1 MPILNEAGD
10 RNVQISKIG
19 YPLRAESS
27 LGKRRTLNMRHPAT
41 TVQYVRPIVGT
52 KLAVTEELA
61 TTPGSLSPGLT
72 EQPVLIIWRM
82 YAFLIKY
89 LRYMPPGRS
98 LTAVWTIAG
107 DGINQIQPHI
117 PQTSSP
123 KRSSS
128 LLSHDAFNWR
138 FYHPRHFNYIQ
149 PRFGLEIAVNGISGY
164 PQAKMMSRYLQNTY
178 TYVGANP
185 VTFAS

>member
-89 LRYMPPGRS
+89 LRCMPPGRS

-107 DGINQIQPHI
+107 DGINLI
-117 PQTSSP
+117 SL
-123 KRSSS
+123 KRPLQSGRR
-128 LLSHDAFNWR
+128 L
-138 FYHPRHFNYIQ
+138 FYPMMPSIGASIIRDTLIISN
-149 PRFGLEIAVNGISGY
+149 RGLDW
-164 PQAKMMSRYLQNTY
+164 K
-178 TYVGANP
+178 
-185 VTFAS
+185 